1 MVLGRGIK
9 VSERLRQGTGNAALP
24 LEGVGL
30 ILTRNWV
37 PRSERLYYIQCM
49 HDKVYQVMYIT
60 LDASSRVVRSDV
72 ATPYL

>member
-9 VSERLRQGTGNAALP
+9 GSGRLRQGTGNAALP
-24 LEGVGL
+24 LEEVGVV
-30 ILTRNWV
+30 LTRNWV
-37 PRSERLYYIQCM
+37 PRFERLYDSQCI
-49 HDKVYQVMYIT
+49 HVKVYQVMYIT